1 VLLTAGASA
10 PLRYAITAGRVVPER
25 CVDPRA
31 RTFAFTAHKTMYG
44 GELMAIALMAFAI
57 SAFSAGSA
65 AAAEIRVLAL
75 QSPQIVMAEVGAEF
89 ERKTGHT
96 LTQLLRRTDMPPEA
110 NRRIDSGEA
119 FDVAFVLPPMMDL
132 LITQGKIV
140 AKTRTHFLRIGIGV
154 AVRAGAVKPDISS
167 VDAIKRAL
175 LNAKTI
181 AYLQGGTSGPYL
193 AALIERLGIS
203 RELQPKTLR
212 PEMDIVGDLVAR
224 GEADIGLT
232 AISTLLATPGIEVV
246 GPLPQEIQSYVY
258 FEGGIAT
265 NASAPDAARA
275 LFKFLTERSTV
286 GVIKSKGMEP
296 W

>member
-1 VLLTAGASA
+1 
-10 PLRYAITAGRVVPER
+10 
-25 CVDPRA
+25 
-31 RTFAFTAHKTMYG
+31 
-44 GELMAIALMAFAI
+44 
-57 SAFSAGSA
+57 
-65 AAAEIRVLAL
+65 
-75 QSPQIVMAEVGAEF
+75 
-89 ERKTGHT
+89 
-96 LTQLLRRTDMPPEA
+96 MPPEA

-140 AKTRTHFLRIGIGV
+140 ADTRTHFLRIGIGV

-181 AYLQGGTSGPYL
+181 AYLQGGASGPYL

-212 PEMDIVGDLVAR
+212 PDMDIVGDLVAR
-224 GEADIGLT
+224 GEADIGVT
-232 AISTLLATPGIEVV
+232 AISTLLATPGVEVV

-275 LFKFLTERSTV
+275 LLKFLTERSTV
-286 GVIKSKGMEP
+286 RVIKSKGMEP
-296 W
+296 WEDSTTPSNTRQNFDPSAVRWSREFGESIFPGTGRGRCEGQTPRDGPGRFGGGG

>member
-1 VLLTAGASA
+1 MA
-10 PLRYAITAGRVVPER
+10 YAIKAEV
-25 CVDPRA
+25 VDPRA

-44 GELMAIALMAFAI
+44 GKLIAIALMAFAI
-57 SAFSAGSA
+57 SALSAGSA

-96 LTQLLRRTDMPPEA
+96 LTQLLRRTDMPPKA

-140 AKTRTHFLRIGIGV
+140 ADTRTHFLRIGIGV

-181 AYLQGGTSGPYL
+181 
-193 AALIERLGIS
+193 IS
-203 RELQPKTLR
+203 R
-212 PEMDIVGDLVAR
+212 VAP
-224 GEADIGLT
+224 ADPT
-232 AISTLLATPGIEVV
+232 WP
-246 GPLPQEIQSYVY
+246 
-258 FEGGIAT
+258 
-265 NASAPDAARA
+265 R
-275 LFKFLTERSTV
+275 
-286 GVIKSKGMEP
+286 
-296 W
+296 

>member
-1 VLLTAGASA
+1 MA
-10 PLRYAITAGRVVPER
+10 YAIKVEV
-25 CVDPRA
+25 VDPRA

-44 GELMAIALMAFAI
+44 GKLIAIALMAFAI
-57 SAFSAGSA
+57 SALSAGSA

-132 LITQGKIV
+132 LITQGKII
-140 AKTRTHFLRIGIGV
+140 ADTRTHFLRIGIGV

-181 AYLQGGTSGPYL
+181 AYLQGGASGPYL

-212 PEMDIVGDLVAR
+212 PDMDIVGDLVAR
-224 GEADIGLT
+224 GEADIGMT

-275 LFKFLTERSTV
+275 LLKFLTERSTV
-286 GVIKSKGMEP
+286 RVIKSKGMET

>member
-1 VLLTAGASA
+1 MA
-10 PLRYAITAGRVVPER
+10 YAIKAEV
-25 CVDPRA
+25 VDPRA

-44 GELMAIALMAFAI
+44 GKLIAIALMAFAI
-57 SAFSAGSA
+57 SALSAGSA

-140 AKTRTHFLRIGIGV
+140 ADTRTHFLRIGIGV

-181 AYLQGGTSGPYL
+181 AYLQGGASGPYL

-212 PEMDIVGDLVAR
+212 PEMDIVGDLVAQ
-224 GEADIGLT
+224 GEADIDLT
-232 AISTLLATPGIEVV
+232 AISTLLATPGVEVV
-246 GPLPQEIQSYVY
+246 GPCDMGDTSLAFHADQTLCILRGSCGEGVHLALYVN
-258 FEGGIAT
+258 FRDT
-265 NASAPDAARA
+265 WDN
-275 LFKFLTERSTV
+275 V
-286 GVIKSKGMEP
+286 GMRG
-296 W
+296 

>member
-1 VLLTAGASA
+1 MA
-10 PLRYAITAGRVVPER
+10 YAIKAQVI
-25 CVDPRA
+25 DPCA
-31 RTFAFTAHKTMYG
+31 RSFALTAHKRMYG
-44 GELMAIALMAFAI
+44 GKRIAIALLAFAMP
-57 SAFSAGSA
+57 ALSAGSA
-65 AAAEIRVLAL
+65 AAAEIRVVAL

-96 LTQLLRRTDMPPEA
+96 LKQLLRRTDMPPDA

-140 AKTRTHFLRIGIGV
+140 SETRTHFLRIGIGV
-154 AVRAGAVKPDISS
+154 AVRAGAVKPNISS
-167 VDAIKRAL
+167 VDAFKRAL
-175 LNAKTI
+175 VNAKTI
-181 AYLQGGTSGPYL
+181 AYLQGGASGPYL
-193 AALIERLGIS
+193 AAMIERLGIS
-203 RELQPKTLR
+203 LR

-224 GEADIGLT
+224 GEADIGMT
-232 AISTLLATPGIEVV
+232 AISTLLATPGVEVV

-265 NASAPDAARA
+265 NASAPDAARD
-275 LFKFLTERSTV
+275 LLKFMTERSTARA
-286 GVIKSKGMEP
+286 IESKGMEP

>member
-1 VLLTAGASA
+1 MA
-10 PLRYAITAGRVVPER
+10 YAIKEEV
-25 CVDPRA
+25 VDPRA

-44 GELMAIALMAFAI
+44 GKMIAIAVMAFAI
-57 SAFSAGSA
+57 SSALSAGSA

-110 NRRIDSGEA
+110 NTRIDSGEA

-140 AKTRTHFLRIGIGV
+140 ADTRTHFLRIGIGV

-181 AYLQGGTSGPYL
+181 AYLQGRSQ
-193 AALIERLGIS
+193 R
-203 RELQPKTLR
+203 
-212 PEMDIVGDLVAR
+212 
-224 GEADIGLT
+224 
-232 AISTLLATPGIEVV
+232 TLLGR
-246 GPLPQEIQSYVY
+246 L
-258 FEGGIAT
+258 
-265 NASAPDAARA
+265 D
-275 LFKFLTERSTV
+275 
-286 GVIKSKGMEP
+286 
-296 W
+296 